1 MLEKVASCE
10 TCRDFKF
17 LSILRVAKD
26 ESIFVL
32 VVCFFFAVV
41 GLGLVWVCVGLGW
54 GFCF

>member
-17 LSILRVAKD
+17 PSILRVAKD

-41 GLGLVWVCVGLGW
+41 SLVLVWVCVGLGW